1 MSGNIMGTQKVSK
14 LVLTTGIPL
23 MLSLLINSLYNFVDS
38 VFVSRVAED
47 ALTAL
52 SLAAPVQFMVSAL
65 GLGNAVGLNA
75 AISRALGEGRRDK
88 VKKTASA
95 AIFLAVCAWA
105 LISVACLVGIR
116 WYFEWQSGGNAV
128 IAQYGRDYLSIC
140 MLFSLGQMGQWV
152 FDRFVISSGK
162 SHLFL
167 FTLSAASIT
176 NLILD
181 PVFIFALGMG
191 TRGAA
196 IATVIGQF
204 VGLFAGITINR
215 RWNKEIEF
223 SFTLRPDWQS
233 VKTILRV
240 GIPSTLVQVLTSFVT
255 VAMNSILLAF
265 SSTAV
270 AVYGVCSRMMGVCTV
285 GVHGID
291 NGLIPIVAYNYGAR
305 KPDRVRESLRWA
317 MGYSALFFLPFLLVL
332 ELAPNWVLRLFNA
345 SEHMMDIGIP
355 AVRVLALAWA
365 VSIPNLVI
373 AAALQGLSQPRQSM
387 VLTLLRQAILPVLL
401 ALVFKGFGNLNLIWL
416 AFVLAEAIGIP
427 AAMMLWRS
435 GSGATLAGLPET
447 AQAAIID

>member
-1 MSGNIMGTQKVSK
+1 MSENSMGTQKISR

-52 SLAAPVQFMVSAL
+52 SLAAPVQMMVSAL

-75 AISRALGEGRRDK
+75 AISRALGEGRPDK

-95 AIFLAVCAWA
+95 AIFLAICAWV
-105 LISVACLVGIR
+105 LISVVCLLGMR
-116 WYFEWQSGGNAV
+116 WYFEWQSGGNAA
-128 IAQYGRDYLSIC
+128 IARYGRDYLSIC

-152 FDRFVISSGK
+152 FDRFVIASGK
-162 SHLFL
+162 AHLFL

-181 PVFIFALGMG
+181 PVFIFGFGMG

-204 VGLFAGITINR
+204 MGLFAGIYINR

-270 AVYGVCSRMMGVCTV
+270 AVYGVCCRMMNLCTV

-305 KPDRVRESLRWA
+305 KPKRVRESLRWA

-332 ELAPNWVLRLFNA
+332 EFAPSWVLRLFNA
-345 SEHMMDIGIP
+345 SEHMMGIGIP
-355 AVRVLALAWA
+355 AVRILALAWII
-365 VSIPNLVI
+365 SIPNLVI

-401 ALVFKGFGNLNLIWL
+401 ALVFRHFGNLNLIWL
-416 AFVLAEAIGIP
+416 AFVMAEAIGIP

-435 GSGATLAGLPET
+435 GSGATLTGLPET
-447 AQAAIID
+447 A